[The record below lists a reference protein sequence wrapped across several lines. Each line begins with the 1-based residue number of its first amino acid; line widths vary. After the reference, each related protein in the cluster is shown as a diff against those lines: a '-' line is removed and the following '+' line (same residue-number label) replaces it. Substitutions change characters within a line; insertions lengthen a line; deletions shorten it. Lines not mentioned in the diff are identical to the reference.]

1 MNLTPEEIAEIKK
14 CIEARIKEIE
24 ASLKS
29 LEDTSKP
36 VEPDVSLG
44 RLTRMDAM
52 QIQQMQEANLE
63 VAKANVAKLKESLKN
78 IDDPN
83 FGQCRYCKKRI
94 GFERLK
100 ALPESS
106 MCIECA
112 EKYGR

>member
-1 MNLTPEEIAEIKK
+1 MTPAEKEEIKK
-14 CIEARIKEIE
+14 AIEDRIREIE
-24 ASLKS
+24 GSLQS
-29 LEDTSKP
+29 LEDTAKP

-63 VAKANVAKLKESLKN
+63 VARANIARLQESLKH
-78 IDDPN
+78 IADDN
-83 FGQCRYCKKRI
+83 FGQCRYCKGMI

-100 ALPESS
+100 ALPESN
-106 MCIECA
+106 MCIQCA